1 MLWAVFA
8 REGEGSSLLI
18 NLIPMLEQTEKKK
31 TFSWAV
37 PSTNIVGQGQKNCIF
52 CGKKVLYVFITQMVF

>member
-18 NLIPMLEQTEKKK
+18 NLIPMLEQTEEKKLLAGQCPALTLLVRVRK
-31 TFSWAV
+31 
-37 PSTNIVGQGQKNCIF
+37 IVFF
-52 CGKKVLYVFITQMVF
+52 CGKKALYVFITQMVF